1 MRRRQSLQIMDLE
14 SRLDQLVS
22 ENRLLVDAKNRA
34 ERGLDQAAHDH
45 SQENHALNEALQT
58 RDLYLRQ
65 KDAELD
71 ELKRTLQGLQ
81 EEVGRLGEANRTLGE
96 SRNVNSEYEQRYQDL
111 ENEHNAAQEQLEEQS
126 HELEQLRH
134 KHTSLS
140 GGMEGI
146 VAAEVA
152 LAVQSKD
159 AELKQLRGELEM
171 AKQQV
176 RTLQQEIMAA
186 RRSDDVLV
194 EHDEDYFDTKCEQ
207 LCRHVQQWVMR
218 FSKFSDNKICRRMEE
233 VTDEKITDRF
243 DNAILDGT
251 DVDIYLTDR
260 VKRRDVFMSVV
271 MSMVWEYIFTRYL
284 FGMDREQRQKLKYLE
299 KTLSEVGSPGA
310 VNRWRAITLTML
322 AKRDAFHTQ
331 RQQDTEAV
339 VHEIYNTLSAF
350 LSPPSH
356 LTEQIQ
362 ESLRKVLSTAVD
374 LSIEMRTQKA
384 EYIMLPPL
392 QPEYNTNGDL
402 ETKVSFN
409 AASMNERSGDIANNQ
424 ELEETEAVVRIVL
437 FPLVIKQSSEEGEEN
452 EREVICPAQ
461 VLVAKEDSGRD
472 KKGKRSVRVMS
483 AQGNRSQGS
492 IAPSQ
497 MEGGYI

>member
-1 MRRRQSLQIMDLE
+1 ME
-14 SRLDQLVS
+14 AKLDQLVS

-34 ERGLDQAAHDH
+34 ERNLDQAVHDH
-45 SQENHALNEALQT
+45 SQQSHALNEALGT
-58 RDLYLRQ
+58 RDLYLQQ
-65 KDAELD
+65 KDD
-71 ELKRTLQGLQ
+71 ELEELRRTLQGLQ
-81 EEVGRLGEANRTLGE
+81 EEVGRLNEANNDLGT
-96 SRNVNSEYEQRYQDL
+96 SRNVNADFEQRYRDL
-111 ENEHNAAQEQLEEQS
+111 EDEHSAAREQLEEQS
-126 HELEQLRH
+126 QELEELRH

-152 LAVQSKD
+152 LAVQSKN
-159 AELKQLRGELEM
+159 AELKQLRSELET
-171 AKQQV
+171 AKEQV
-176 RTLQQEIMAA
+176 RKLQQEIMAA
-186 RRSDDVLV
+186 RRGDDSLV

-218 FSKFSDNKICRRMEE
+218 FSKFSDNKLCRRMEE
-233 VTDEKITDRF
+233 VADEKITDRF

-251 DVDIYLTDR
+251 DVDAYLADR
-260 VKRRDVFMSVV
+260 VKRRDVFMSVM

-299 KTLSEVGSPGA
+299 KTLSEVGPPSA
-310 VNRWRAITLTML
+310 VNKWRANTLTML
-322 AKRDAFHTQ
+322 AKREGFQLQ

-339 VHEIYNTLSAF
+339 VHEIYSALSAF
-350 LSPPSH
+350 LTPPSH
-356 LTEQIQ
+356 LVEQLQ

-374 LSIEMRTQKA
+374 LSIDMRTQKA
-384 EYIMLPPL
+384 QYIMLPPL
-392 QPEYNTNGDL
+392 QPEFNTNGDL
-402 ETKVSFN
+402 ETKVYFN
-409 AASMNERSGDIANNQ
+409 AASMNERSGDTVDNKG
-424 ELEETEAVVRIVL
+424 LEETEAVVRIVL
-437 FPLVIKQSSEEGEEN
+437 FPLVIKQGSEDGEED

-461 VLVAKEDSGRD
+461 VLVAKEDGGKD
-472 KKGKRSVRVMS
+472 KKDKRSVRVVS